1 MCSGAGLSGV
11 VTWPPKDQEQ
21 APVREAR
28 QGLLRPT
35 SSYKMSS
42 RFPGQ
47 GKGEV
52 EAGLGSIHIVSLLH
66 CPGTAVSV
74 LRLLQVKHVCG
85 CVLS

>member
-1 MCSGAGLSGV
+1 MCSGESLSGV
-11 VTWPPKDQEQ
+11 VTWPSKDQEQ
-21 APVREAR
+21 APVREAG

-35 SSYKMSS
+35 SRYKMSS

-52 EAGLGSIHIVSLLH
+52 EAGLGSIHIVFLLN

-74 LRLLQVKHVCG
+74 LHLLQVKHVCS